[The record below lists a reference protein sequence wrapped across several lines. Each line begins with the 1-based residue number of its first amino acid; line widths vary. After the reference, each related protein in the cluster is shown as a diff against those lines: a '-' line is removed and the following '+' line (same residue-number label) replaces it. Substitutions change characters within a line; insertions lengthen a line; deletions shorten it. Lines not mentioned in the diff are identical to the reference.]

1 MSKNLTRRRVTIDN
15 RAKTP
20 RKPEAGEE
28 NEQIGMQS
36 IGTTIK
42 WSLPVEAYGFGYL
55 LTGTTL
61 AVLGQLVTNQGATDP
76 ATQLI
81 AWTKYFCTFV
91 LSLAIQ
97 LVSSRSVLSNGNT
110 SAAPTPVSWTATS
123 ATTSAVSA
131 STATLTK
138 PASGGV
144 CSDDDSRKAVWLT
157 AAVGLL
163 DTLSY
168 SLNCL
173 GFALCGS
180 ALSMVVFAAS
190 GQVFTAVTRRV
201 LLHKTMTAGQI
212 SGVGLVVVGL
222 IVRSAGKIREA
233 LTAATAATTGFHAAS
248 GDATS
253 ATSTLTAAMAAT
265 TGFHAASG
273 DATSATSTLTAAT
286 AVARMVSDRDI
297 TLGVVLI
304 VLSAFGYSLLGCL
317 YEWLSAVRGLAMS
330 HAQVATGTSLI
341 GLVATSIYQ
350 LLYTRPRWQELV
362 ADRMAQ
368 RGLRWWPVVRLYG
381 VFGALF
387 TLHGLVQGVVLQRS
401 GATAVGIIS
410 AMRASA
416 VALASGVLFCGPQAP
431 QQCLTPAS
439 AASAGIVTG
448 GALLWTLTGTRKSS
462 PPPPPSSAPPST
474 LLASTAAAA
483 APGAA
488 ECKGCDRPPE
498 DALHHKYGKLH

>member
-1 MSKNLTRRRVTIDN
+1 
-15 RAKTP
+15 
-20 RKPEAGEE
+20 
-28 NEQIGMQS
+28 MQS
-36 IGTTIK
+36 SETTIK

-91 LSLAIQ
+91 LSLTIQ
-97 LVSSRSVLSNGNT
+97 LVSRWSVENGGST
-110 SAAPTPVSWTATS
+110 SAAPSGPHSSTAAPATQS
-123 ATTSAVSA
+123 SVVYATTS
-131 STATLTK
+131 TLMK
-138 PASGGV
+138 ASGGAPSV
-144 CSDDDSRKAVWLT
+144 GTSRKAAWLT

-190 GQVFTAVTRRV
+190 GQVFTAVTRRA

-212 SGVGLVVVGL
+212 AGVGLVVVGL

-233 LTAATAATTGFHAAS
+233 LTAAAAATFPHTAS
-248 GDATS
+248 GDATT
-253 ATSTLTAAMAAT
+253 ATATLTAA
-265 TGFHAASG
+265 
-273 DATSATSTLTAAT
+273 

-297 TLGVVLI
+297 TLGVALI

-317 YEWLSAVRGLAMS
+317 YEWLSAVRGPDMS
-330 HAQVATGTSLI
+330 HAQVATSTSLI
-341 GLVATSIYQ
+341 GLVATSVYQ
-350 LLYTRPRWQELV
+350 LTYTRPRWQELV

-368 RGLRWWPVVRLYG
+368 RGLGWWPVVRLYG

-431 QQCLTPAS
+431 QQCLTPIS
-439 AASAGIVTG
+439 TASAGIVTA
-448 GALLWTLTGTRKSS
+448 GALIWTLTGARKSAS
-462 PPPPPSSAPPST
+462 PPLSSAPPPSP
-474 LLASTAAAA
+474 LAASTTATATATAEATA
-483 APGAA
+483 APDDVG
-488 ECKGCDRPPE
+488 CRGCDRRPE
-498 DALHHKYGKLH
+498 DALDHKYGKHH

>member
-1 MSKNLTRRRVTIDN
+1 KLRNMSKKLTWRRVTIDN

-20 RKPEAGEE
+20 RKAEAGEE
-28 NEQIGMQS
+28 NEPIGMQS
-36 IGTTIK
+36 LGTTIK

-110 SAAPTPVSWTATS
+110 SAAPNPVSSTAAPA

-138 PASGGV
+138 PASGGG
-144 CSDDDSRKAVWLT
+144 CTGDDSHKAAWLT

-212 SGVGLVVVGL
+212 SGVGLVVMGL

-233 LTAATAATTGFHAAS
+233 LMAAAAATTGFHAAS
-248 GDATS
+248 GDDTLATS
-253 ATSTLTAAMAAT
+253 ALM
-265 TGFHAASG
+265 
-273 DATSATSTLTAAT
+273 AAT
-286 AVARMVSDRDI
+286 AVARMASDRDI

-330 HAQVATGTSLI
+330 HAQVATSTSLI

-368 RGLRWWPVVRLYG
+368 RGLGWWPVVRLYG

-416 VALASGVLFCGPQAP
+416 VALASGVLFCGPQAA

-439 AASAGIVTG
+439 AASTGIVTA
-448 GALLWTLTGTRKSS
+448 GALLWTLTGMRKSS
-462 PPPPPSSAPPST
+462 PSPPLPPSSAPPSP
-474 LLASTAAAA
+474 LLASTAVAA
-483 APGAA
+483 APDDAG
-488 ECKGCDRPPE
+488 CKGCDRRSE
-498 DALHHKYGKLH
+498 DALDHKYGKHH